1 MDIQKAIHFPN
12 PYQLSQYHLSM
23 SITSLINV
31 RLHLI
36 HIITS
41 IQNTE
46 NREIAMKVVKRN
58 VLLRGFVCFLFY

>member
-1 MDIQKAIHFPN
+1 MDIQKTIHFLN
-12 PYQLSQYHLSM
+12 PYQLSLYHLSM
-23 SITSLINV
+23 IITSLISV
-31 RLHLI
+31 GLHII

-41 IQNTE
+41 IQSTE